1 MPITYCAA
9 ACLVSVAAALLL
21 SFACSRPGRKDGMFS
36 AALGIIVF
44 RIVKSM
50 IVECGWGFAAVAGTT
65 NGLVLESLLT
75 LCGLFFFSEV
85 AESGKR
91 MKKAEVSHR
100 LLSVTGV
107 TLICAGK
114 GMLFDGRLIS
124 DAAAFIAGKAAGIAL
139 LSWAVF
145 LTEEESARDVWRAP
159 SLWAAVCPV
168 GSFVL
173 ECSVRPLSGSGEV
186 ASAPLLILF
195 GSCAL
200 LCRLPE
206 RMAAWQ
212 KPSSA
217 GLATGLLLSYAFDC
231 LTG

>member
-75 LCGLFFFSEV
+75 LCGLFF
-85 AESGKR
+85 
-91 MKKAEVSHR
+91 
-100 LLSVTGV
+100 
-107 TLICAGK
+107 
-114 GMLFDGRLIS
+114 

-206 RMAAWQ
+206 IGISGSFFDMLGQDYIGTVRDY
-212 KPSSA
+212 PFRGCSLSA
-217 GLATGLLLSYAFDC
+217 VMMDVEKH
-231 LTG
+231 